1 MNKAVRRILK
11 SIVHTYGL
19 EFTHSQRLCNAYL
32 ADLMPQFPEERHQ
45 LVAAVADGLPYQLL
59 FAQTRQQ
66 RKDLALQ
73 FGQAHSIPAA
83 QALQTAD
90 TWFYVLH
97 DITPTQHRS
106 RWLSLAAWRS
116 YLGGIVTGAAVLL
129 VGSSIAF
136 YKKPEVNTLV
146 ERMAEP
152 TMPPAAP
159 QVATILPTSTQT
171 TITVQTTP
179 IPTSQ
184 LAELTFLLPQA
195 SAPYTD
201 LDALDLGEIQPALLL
216 QNAQAINK
224 HPPSRVFEL
233 LTQRA
238 PEKEMAAK
246 APLNL
251 LPVLAKLEPNQLLP
265 TKPKLSSQPAKQA
278 ATQSQAQTSDQ
289 SKIATQSN
297 RTEAKQ
303 LFTNTVQ
310 AMQTLT
316 EQVLRLRKK
325 QNEQQAISQLLNL
338 TGDVFYLKQ
347 LKELEQQQKQLNA
360 RIDHLSAS
368 YSNQVAK
375 LCRLSAAGWQNGE
388 LAQQGRDNNKL
399 QQVVLQ
405 HWKQCKGPSNQQIK
419 QQLLTRY

>member
-1 MNKAVRRILK
+1 
-11 SIVHTYGL
+11 
-19 EFTHSQRLCNAYL
+19 
-32 ADLMPQFPEERHQ
+32 
-45 LVAAVADGLPYQLL
+45 
-59 FAQTRQQ
+59 
-66 RKDLALQ
+66 
-73 FGQAHSIPAA
+73 
-83 QALQTAD
+83 
-90 TWFYVLH
+90 
-97 DITPTQHRS
+97 
-106 RWLSLAAWRS
+106 
-116 YLGGIVTGAAVLL
+116 
-129 VGSSIAF
+129 
-136 YKKPEVNTLV
+136 
-146 ERMAEP
+146 
-152 TMPPAAP
+152 MPPAAP

-201 LDALDLGEIQPALLL
+201 LDTLYLGEIQPALLL

-251 LPVLAKLEPNQLLP
+251 LPMLAKLEPNKLP
-265 TKPKLSSQPAKQA
+265 TKAKLSSQTAKQA

-289 SKIATQSN
+289 PKTATKAN
-297 RTEAKQ
+297 RNEAKQ

-310 AMQTLT
+310 DMQTLT

-325 QNEQQAISQLLNL
+325 QNEQQAITQLLNL
-338 TGDVFYLKQ
+338 TGDVFYREQ

-399 QQVVLQ
+399 QLVVLQ
-405 HWKQCKGPSNQQIK
+405 HWMQCKGLSNQQIK

>member
-59 FAQTRQQ
+59 FTQTRQQ

-201 LDALDLGEIQPALLL
+201 LDALDLGEIQPVLLL

-251 LPVLAKLEPNQLLP
+251 LPMLAKLEPNKLP
-265 TKPKLSSQPAKQA
+265 TKAKLSSQPAKQA

-289 SKIATQSN
+289 PKTATKAN
-297 RTEAKQ
+297 RNEAKQ

-310 AMQTLT
+310 DMQTLT

-325 QNEQQAISQLLNL
+325 QNEQQAITQLLNL
-338 TGDVFYLKQ
+338 TGDVFYREQ

-368 YSNQVAK
+368 YSSQVAK
-375 LCRLSAAGWQNGE
+375 LCRLSATGWQSGE
-388 LAQQGRDNNKL
+388 LVQQGRDNNKL

-405 HWKQCKGPSNQQIK
+405 HWKQCKGFSNQQIK

>member
-1 MNKAVRRILK
+1 
-11 SIVHTYGL
+11 
-19 EFTHSQRLCNAYL
+19 
-32 ADLMPQFPEERHQ
+32 
-45 LVAAVADGLPYQLL
+45 
-59 FAQTRQQ
+59 
-66 RKDLALQ
+66 
-73 FGQAHSIPAA
+73 
-83 QALQTAD
+83 
-90 TWFYVLH
+90 
-97 DITPTQHRS
+97 
-106 RWLSLAAWRS
+106 
-116 YLGGIVTGAAVLL
+116 
-129 VGSSIAF
+129 
-136 YKKPEVNTLV
+136 
-146 ERMAEP
+146 
-152 TMPPAAP
+152 MPPAAP

-195 SAPYTD
+195 SAPYAN

-216 QNAQAINK
+216 QNTQAINK

-347 LKELEQQQKQLNA
+347 LKELEQQQKQLHA

-399 QQVVLQ
+399 QLVVLQ
-405 HWKQCKGPSNQQIK
+405 HWMQCKGLSNQQIK